1 MRLINLNDNSLLHK
15 CFIECHTLNENN
27 ITCWLSHIE
36 SILKFFNFDDIW
48 NNPNITNTRSFT
60 AMWKNIN
67 EETYK
72 HEWMKYISNESV
84 SPKLRSFA
92 KLKSNFQ
99 LERYLLNMKNHKAK
113 RLLTKLRISSHNLH
127 IETGR
132 YHKPKKTPLQQ
143 RICYFCN
150 SHSVEDELHLILDC
164 TFYDEFR
171 STLFTKL
178 EAICDFNQLSDIE
191 KFKLI
196 MSANNGDIDFCLP
209 IGTFLISCFEKR
221 DNTILPINDN

>member
-1 MRLINLNDNSLLHK
+1 
-15 CFIECHTLNENN
+15 
-27 ITCWLSHIE
+27 
-36 SILKFFNFDDIW
+36 
-48 NNPNITNTRSFT
+48 
-60 AMWKNIN
+60 MWKNIN

-72 HEWMKYISNESV
+72 HEWMKYISND
-84 SPKLRSFA
+84 
-92 KLKSNFQ
+92 
-99 LERYLLNMKNHKAK
+99 LLNMKNHKAK
-113 RLLTKLRISSHNLH
+113 RLLTTLRISSHNLH

-132 YHKPKKTPLQQ
+132 YHKPKKTPLEQ

-178 EAICDFNQLSDIE
+178 EAICDFNQLSNIE

-196 MSANNGDIDFCLP
+196 MSANNDDIDFCLP